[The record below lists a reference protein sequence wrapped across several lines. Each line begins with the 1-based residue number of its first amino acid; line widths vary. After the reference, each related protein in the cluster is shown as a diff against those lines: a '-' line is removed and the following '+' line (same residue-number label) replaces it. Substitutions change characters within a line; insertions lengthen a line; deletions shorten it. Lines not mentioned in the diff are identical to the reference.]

1 MSQHYIHPL
10 TTDSIQ
16 WLELITEIL
25 NFLKLFK
32 FKK

>member
-1 MSQHYIHPL
+1 MSQHYIPPSS
-10 TTDSIQ
+10 TDSIQ
-16 WLELITEIL
+16 WLELITVIL